1 MQRNNVKYFLIQIL
15 HSTALL
21 FATGAIIQ
29 TFLLTMGVDMDRV
42 SVYASIVQIVQVVAM
57 VVCLF
62 FGDGVKNIKR
72 FLTCIYLVLPVIFI
86 VELAVLLTG
95 LKNTDWIYTLVLIG
109 SIVANFVLG
118 LNNVVCYKM
127 PYFVIDMSDYG
138 KLSSFSGIFSG
149 GIGIAVTS
157 LLSLFVQLYD
167 YRLVMS
173 VAFCI
178 GTLLWIITAILNHS
192 YDLKKPLEEANNQ
205 ETETL
210 KTRIIKTLGVMK
222 HPVFLKTLVPHILR
236 GVGLG
241 VVGLAVVLGTADS
254 ILNTETATTVALLT
268 SLGSIVGYVV
278 YLFMEKH
285 LRVSV
290 LLSIAG
296 ILLAVSLPLMTV
308 FQNLIFF
315 YIIYF
320 IGYTLITIVNMCVPV
335 LVYDCVPYEIMGSYT
350 SLRMM
355 LFTLG
360 QAFPGFFM
368 SDLIGVIGTFGVLI
382 IAGLSFVI
390 SSIWFSL
397 VLKKPKEI
405 KES

>member
-1 MQRNNVKYFLIQIL
+1 
-15 HSTALL
+15 
-21 FATGAIIQ
+21 
-29 TFLLTMGVDMDRV
+29 
-42 SVYASIVQIVQVVAM
+42 
-57 VVCLF
+57 
-62 FGDGVKNIKR
+62 
-72 FLTCIYLVLPVIFI
+72 
-86 VELAVLLTG
+86 
-95 LKNTDWIYTLVLIG
+95 
-109 SIVANFVLG
+109 
-118 LNNVVCYKM
+118 
-127 PYFVIDMSDYG
+127 
-138 KLSSFSGIFSG
+138 
-149 GIGIAVTS
+149 
-157 LLSLFVQLYD
+157 
-167 YRLVMS
+167 MS

-390 SSIWFSL
+390 SSVWFSL

>member
-42 SVYASIVQIVQVVAM
+42 SVYASIVQVVQVVAM
-57 VVCLF
+57 IVCLF

-86 VELAVLLTG
+86 VELTVLLTG

-127 PYFVIDMSDYG
+127 PYFVIDMNDYG
-138 KLSSFSGIFSG
+138 KISSFSGIFSG

-157 LLSLFVQLYD
+157 LLSLCVQLYD

-178 GTLLWIITAILNHS
+178 GTVLWIITAILNHS
-192 YDLKKPLEEANNQ
+192 YKLKKPLEEENSQ

-210 KTRIIKTLGVMK
+210 KIRIIKTLGVMK

-241 VVGLAVVLGTADS
+241 IISLAVVLGTADS

-268 SLGSIVGYVV
+268 SLGAIVGYVV
-278 YLFMEKH
+278 YLFMEKR

-290 LLSIAG
+290 LLSISG
-296 ILLAVSLPLMTV
+296 ILLAVSLPFMTL

-315 YIIYF
+315 YVLYF
-320 IGYTLITIVNMCVPV
+320 VGYTLITVVNMCVPV

-360 QAFPGFFM
+360 QALPGFFM
-368 SDLIGVIGTFGVLI
+368 GALIGAIGTFGVLI
-382 IAGLSFVI
+382 IAGLSFVV
-390 SSIWFSL
+390 SSVWFSL
-397 VLKKPKEI
+397 VLK
-405 KES
+405 